1 MGKEDIKKTSAK
13 QLFLLGLLTQQ
24 EIAAAINV
32 SEKTMSLW
40 VKQGGWET
48 QKNEQLDWETRTLG
62 NVRKILDHT
71 GRILAERAEML
82 ASEGKM
88 LTPGELDGFA
98 KTFKLLEKDTTTMAE
113 VVRIS
118 KELLEFVNKE
128 SPSLAQQL
136 MPLVTKYIGIKGAS
150 KN

>member
-1 MGKEDIKKTSAK
+1 MAKEDVKKTSAK

-24 EIAAAINV
+24 QIADAVGV
-32 SEKTMSLW
+32 SQKTMSAW
-40 VKQGGWET
+40 VKSGSWDT
-48 QKNEQLDWETRTLG
+48 MKTEQLDWETRTLA
-62 NVRKILDHT
+62 NVRKIIDHT
-71 GRILAERAEML
+71 GNILAQRAESL

-88 LTPGELDGFA
+88 VTPGELDGFA

-118 KELLEFVNKE
+118 KEVLEFINKE
-128 SPSLAQQL
+128 SPKLGTQV
-136 MPLVTKYIGIKGAS
+136 MPLITKYIGIKGAS